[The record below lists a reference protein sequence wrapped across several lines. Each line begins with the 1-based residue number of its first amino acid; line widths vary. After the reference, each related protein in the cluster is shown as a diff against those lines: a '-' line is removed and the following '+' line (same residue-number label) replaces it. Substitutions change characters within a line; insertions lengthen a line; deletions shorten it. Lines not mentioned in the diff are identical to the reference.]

1 MSLTSGGD
9 TRGIAL
15 NPNTFPLNAVVAIDT
30 TFLTSPGYASGI
42 TIAPNHVLT
51 AGHVVFSGGNISS
64 STGTTLST
72 NLAAIATRTAAPNVV
87 NQYFLKNFNA
97 PNASS
102 SSDIALL
109 QTNNFSVTAA
119 NTLGLIAFVNP
130 TSANGLTI
138 NTAGYPGFPGVIPST
153 RFAGTTLVLSP
164 GTGAGT
170 IASTMNNG
178 RFFYSNNVDTEI
190 GQSGSGVW
198 HVLAGDTAPRVLG
211 IHTSG
216 TGTNASGTILTQN
229 GGVLITTD
237 VYDTIINQ
245 IALDSGTS
253 NASVLPEN
261 ALVGSD
267 RNFALTTPITGDDT
281 IFGSYRRERILG
293 GSGDDR
299 LFGGGADDRLEG
311 GDGVDQA
318 LFSDVFT
325 NYTYNITDPTNKLFT
340 FDHTGGSKTDAKDSL
355 KEIEFGVFEFEDA
368 NKDKQ
373 DDDGNLFFVPLQ
385 VDPKNSAKIKD
396 GPEINPE
403 KDVLSSQG
411 SRIGTITVKS
421 PAWTFDGDINYS
433 LSLGAKQGT
442 LFNFAYIIDT
452 SGSMSIVD
460 TPGGLDRITQA
471 KNAYQAL
478 TQSLIDRGIAANSEF
493 AVIEFNSFASL
504 TGPIDA
510 PSAIS
515 TINSLSA
522 GGGTEFGDALA
533 KAQQFF
539 QSRNNNATNIAY
551 FLSDGIG
558 SGASTSLQSFAEVRA
573 FGIGGA
579 DLTSLD
585 IIDSDNAVLL
595 TNPADLVTQFNA
607 ATIDRNTID
616 RIDVK
621 LAGVVVDTITPAKLV
636 VDALGRLS
644 YDGTIDKLTVGRTA
658 ENQVSFDLVFNN
670 GTPTTSLNYKIT
682 SGQQEVRTQ
691 SADGTTEVITFSV
704 NQSDF
709 TESALGQFTGREIT
723 GNDLANT
730 ITVITG
736 NNILRGNGGNDRF
749 ILNGGTNLID
759 GGDGTDT
766 VKINKTRAVA
776 GGITKNGNVV
786 NIGSD
791 TTLLNTE
798 FIEFDDVRLA
808 VDTLAIVPVLS
819 LADRVV
825 TTVEGNSGSKTASFT
840 VNLSAAS
847 TQPVVIDY
855 STRALNATAGEDFVT
870 KTGQLTIAAGQT
882 SGNIDIEVL
891 GDTKAEGDEQVFLDL
906 STGGGSTFADGSIKT
921 TAGVNIQDDDSS
933 IGVSIIADDPSFLEG
948 NPDRPAK
955 AVVTLERFGNLS
967 GTDTIEY
974 QVTAIGNRPIQA
986 SDFVNGFTTA
996 QVVFAPGESSKQV
1009 EIAITP
1015 DQDIEGDETF
1025 GLKLTNRAG
1034 TATISTSEIPLTIRD
1049 DDSFNPNPNPNP
1061 SSAINGTPGQD
1072 ILSGTAAAD
1081 QINGLGDNDTLS
1093 GLDGNDT
1100 ITGNDGDDFIRGGNG
1115 QDQLF
1120 GTDGNDIIDGE
1131 NGDDF
1136 IKGEL
1141 GDDSLYGANDNDTLF
1156 GGDGRDSMNGGYGND
1171 VLDGESGGDFLFGDL
1186 GDDSLYGANGDDTL
1200 FGGGGDDLLNG
1211 GFENDILDGSQG
1223 NDRLF
1228 GDVGDDS
1235 LYGADDNDTLLGGD
1249 GRDALNGGFGQDL
1262 LDGGQGDDFLFG
1274 DAGNDHLFG
1283 SAGQDTLI
1291 GGDGLDI
1298 FGVSNQGPADFV
1310 LDFQRG
1316 TDKIALDRNTFQL
1329 LQSLAGNGFSQAS
1342 DFAVVTSDGELAIN
1356 SGILVYNSSNG
1367 LLYYKDSVAATS
1379 PLAIAQFNSNPIL
1392 SAQDFVVV

>member
-9 TRGIAL
+9 TRTQTTAFT
-15 NPNTFPLNAVVAIDT
+15 TFPLNAVVGVDAT
-30 TFLTSPGYASGI
+30 YPGSPLPVPSSGI

-51 AGHVVFSGGNISS
+51 AGHSVFQGITSS
-64 STGTTLST
+64 STATTVSA
-72 NLAAIATRTAAPNVV
+72 NLTTRTAAPNVTNRYFPKSYDV
-87 NQYFLKNFNA
+87 NTNSN
-97 PNASS
+97 N
-102 SSDIALL
+102 DIALL
-109 QTNNFSVTAA
+109 NTSDAPILAA
-119 NTLGLIAFVNP
+119 NTIGLLAFEDASVA
-130 TSANGLTI
+130 TGLTI
-138 NTAGYPGFPGVIPST
+138 NTAGYPGGPNSPSGAGFT
-153 RFAGTTLVLSP
+153 GTTLVLSP
-164 GTGAGT
+164 GTGTGT
-170 IASTMNNG
+170 VASANNSTG
-178 RFFYSNNVDTEI
+178 RFFYSNNVDTEP

-198 HVLAGDTAPRVLG
+198 HTLAGDSSPRVLG
-211 IHTSG
+211 VHTTGVGSG
-216 TGTNASGTILTQN
+216 FTSN
-229 GGVLITTD
+229 GGVLLTKS
-237 VYDTIINQ
+237 VYDTIVNQ
-245 IALDSGTS
+245 IAADSGTT
-253 NASVLPEN
+253 NANDLPEN
-261 ALVGSD
+261 AILGSD
-267 RNFALTTPITGDDT
+267 SNLFSTGTGNDA
-281 IFGSYRRERILG
+281 IIGSYRKERILG
-293 GSGDDR
+293 RSGDDR

-368 NKDKQ
+368 NRDKQ

-385 VDPKNSAKIKD
+385 IDPKNSAKIKD
-396 GPEINPE
+396 GPEITPE
-403 KDVLSSQG
+403 KAVLDAQG
-411 SRIGTITVKS
+411 KNIGTITVKS

-452 SGSMSIVD
+452 SGSIAGE
-460 TPGGLDRITQA
+460 PLDQAKQAYQTLTQA
-471 KNAYQAL
+471 
-478 TQSLIDRGIAANSEF
+478 LISNGLAARSEF
-493 AVIEFNSFASL
+493 AVIEFNSFATL

-510 PSAIS
+510 ATAIS
-515 TINSLSA
+515 TINGLSA
-522 GGGTEFGDALA
+522 GGGTEFGDALNQ
-533 KAQQFF
+533 AQQFF

-551 FLSDGIG
+551 FLSDGFG
-558 SGASTSLQSFAEVRA
+558 SGASDSLQSVAEVRA

-579 DLTSLD
+579 DLTALD
-585 IIDSDNAVLL
+585 IIDSDDAVQLN
-595 TNPADLVTQFNA
+595 NPADLVTQFST
-607 ATIDRNTID
+607 ATVDRNTID

-621 LAGVVVDTITPAKLV
+621 LAGVVVDTITPAELV

-644 YDGTIDKLTVGRTA
+644 YDGTIDRLTVGRTA
-658 ENQVSFDLVFNN
+658 ENQVSFDLIFNN

-682 SGQQEVRTQ
+682 SGQQEVRAQ

-709 TESALGQFTGREIT
+709 TESDLGQFTGREIN

-730 ITVITG
+730 ITVSIG
-736 NNILRGNGGNDRF
+736 NNVLRGNGGDDRF

-759 GGDGTDT
+759 GGDGSDT
-766 VKINKTRAVA
+766 VKINKTQALA
-776 GGITKNGNVV
+776 GAITKNGNVV
-786 NIGSD
+786 NVGSD

-798 FIEFDDVRLA
+798 FIEFNDVRLA
-808 VDTLAIVPVLS
+808 LDTLAIAPVLS
-819 LADRVV
+819 LTDRVV

-891 GDTKAEGDEQVFLDL
+891 SDTNAEGDEQVFVDL
-906 STGGGSTFADGSIKT
+906 STSGDATFADGTTKT
-921 TAGVNIQDDDSS
+921 TAGINIQDDDSS
-933 IGVSIIADDPSFLEG
+933 IGVSITADNPSFLEG
-948 NPDRPAK
+948 NPNQPAK
-955 AVVTLERFGNLS
+955 VVVTLERFGNLS

-974 QVTAIGNRPIQA
+974 QILATGNKPVQA
-986 SDFVNGFTTA
+986 ADFVNGFATA

-1009 EIAITP
+1009 EIDLTP
-1015 DQDIEGDETF
+1015 DRDIEGDETF
-1025 GLKLTNRAG
+1025 GLQLTNRSG
-1034 TATISTSEIPLTIRD
+1034 TATVPAAEVSLTIRD
-1049 DDSFNPNPNPNP
+1049 DDSFNPSPNPG
-1061 SSAINGTPGQD
+1061 SVINGTPGQD
-1072 ILSGTAAAD
+1072 NLSGTAAAD
-1081 QINGLGDNDTLS
+1081 QINGFGDNDLLN

-1136 IKGEL
+1136 IRGEL

-1171 VLDGESGGDFLFGDL
+1171 VLDGENGGDFLFGDL

-1200 FGGGGDDLLNG
+1200 FGGEGNDLLNG

-1223 NDRLF
+1223 NDQLF
-1228 GDVGDDS
+1228 GDVGDDL
-1235 LYGADDNDTLLGGD
+1235 LYGADDNDTLFGGD

-1262 LDGGQGDDFLFG
+1262 LDGGQGDDSLFG
-1274 DAGNDHLFG
+1274 DAGNDTLFG

-1316 TDKIALDRNTFQL
+1316 TDQIALDRNTFRA
-1329 LQSLAGNGFSQAS
+1329 LQSSTGNGFSQAS
-1342 DFAVVTSDGELAIN
+1342 DFAVVTSDEELANN
-1356 SGILVYNSSNG
+1356 SGILVYNSSSG
-1367 LLYYKDSVAATS
+1367 LLYYRDQVAS
-1379 PLAIAQFNSNPIL
+1379 PLAVAQFNSNPL
-1392 SAQDFVVV
+1392 LAAQDFVVV

>member
-1 MSLTSGGD
+1 LLRTSD
-9 TRGIAL
+9 
-15 NPNTFPLNAVVAIDT
+15 
-30 TFLTSPGYASGI
+30 
-42 TIAPNHVLT
+42 AP
-51 AGHVVFSGGNISS
+51 IS
-64 STGTTLST
+64 
-72 NLAAIATRTAAPNVV
+72 
-87 NQYFLKNFNA
+87 
-97 PNASS
+97 
-102 SSDIALL
+102 
-109 QTNNFSVTAA
+109 AA
-119 NTLGLIAFVNP
+119 NTVGLLAFEDAAVA
-130 TSANGLTI
+130 TGLTI
-138 NTAGYPGFPGVIPST
+138 NTAGYPGGPNSSP
-153 RFAGTTLVLSP
+153 AGPNYTSGAGFTGTALVLSP
-164 GTGAGT
+164 GTGTGNV
-170 IASTMNNG
+170 ASANNLTG
-178 RFFYSNNVDTEI
+178 RFFYSNNVDTEG

-198 HVLAGDTAPRVLG
+198 HTLAGDSAPRVLG
-211 IHTSG
+211 VHT
-216 TGTNASGTILTQN
+216 TGVGGSSTSN
-229 GGVLITTD
+229 GGVLITKS

-245 IALDSGTS
+245 IATDSGTT
-253 NASVLPEN
+253 NANDLPEN
-261 ALVGSD
+261 AILGSD
-267 RNFALTTPITGDDT
+267 SNLFSTGTGNDAIT
-281 IFGSYRRERILG
+281 GSYRKERILG
-293 GSGDDR
+293 RSGDDR

-373 DDDGNLFFVPLQ
+373 DDDKNLFFVPLQ

-396 GPEINPE
+396 GSEINPE
-403 KDVLSSQG
+403 KDVLDSQG

-421 PAWTFDGDINYS
+421 PAWTFDGDVNYS
-433 LSLGAKQGT
+433 LSLGARQGT

-460 TPGGLDRITQA
+460 TPGGQDRITQA

-478 TQSLIDRGIAANSEF
+478 TQSLIDRGLAANSEF

-504 TGPIDA
+504 TAPIDA
-510 PSAIS
+510 PTAIS
-515 TINSLSA
+515 TINGLSA

-607 ATIDRNTID
+607 ATVNRETID

-621 LAGVVVDTITPAKLV
+621 LAGAVVDTITPAELV

-644 YDGTIDKLTVGRTA
+644 YDGIIDKLTVGRTA

-682 SGQQEVRTQ
+682 SGQEEVRTQ

-709 TESALGQFTGREIT
+709 TESAVGQITGREIN

-730 ITVITG
+730 ITVNTG
-736 NNILRGNGGNDRF
+736 NNVLRGNGGNDRF
-749 ILNGGTNLID
+749 ILNGGTNLVD

-766 VKINKTRAVA
+766 VQINKTQAAA
-776 GGITKNGNVV
+776 GAITKNGNVV
-786 NIGSD
+786 NVGSD
-791 TTLLNTE
+791 ATLLNTE
-798 FIEFDDVRLA
+798 FIEFNDVRLA
-808 VDTLAIVPVLS
+808 VDTLAIAPVLS

-825 TTVEGNSGSKTASFT
+825 AIVEGNSGSKTASFT

-847 TQPVVIDY
+847 TQPIVLDY
-855 STRALNATAGEDFVT
+855 STRTLNATAGEDFVT
-870 KTGQLTIAAGQT
+870 KTGQLTIGAGQT

-891 GDTKAEGDEQVFLDL
+891 GDTQAEGDEQVFLDL
-906 STGGGSTFADGSIKT
+906 STGAGATFADGTTKT
-921 TAGVNIQDDDSS
+921 TAGINIQDDDSS

-974 QVTAIGNRPIQA
+974 QVTATGGKPVQA
-986 SDFVNGFTTA
+986 GDFVNGFTTA
-996 QVVFAPGESSKQV
+996 QVTFAPGESSKQV

-1025 GLKLTNRAG
+1025 GLRLTSRSG
-1034 TATISTSEIPLTIRD
+1034 TATIPTAEIPLTVRD
-1049 DDSFNPNPNPNP
+1049 DDGGSPNPNPEPNP
-1061 SSAINGTPGQD
+1061 GSVINGTPGQD
-1072 ILSGTAAAD
+1072 TLSGTPAAE
-1081 QINGLGDNDTLS
+1081 QINGLGDNDVLS

-1100 ITGNDGDDFIRGGNG
+1100 ITGNDGDDLIRGGNG

-1136 IKGEL
+1136 IRGEL
-1141 GDDSLYGANDNDTLF
+1141 GDDSLYGANDNDTLY
-1156 GGDGRDSMNGGYGND
+1156 GGDGRDLMNGGFGND

-1200 FGGGGDDLLNG
+1200 FGGEGDDLLNG

-1223 NDRLF
+1223 L
-1228 GDVGDDS
+1228 DS
-1235 LYGADDNDTLLGGD
+1235 TK
-1249 GRDALNGGFGQDL
+1249 
-1262 LDGGQGDDFLFG
+1262 FL
-1274 DAGNDHLFG
+1274 
-1283 SAGQDTLI
+1283 
-1291 GGDGLDI
+1291 
-1298 FGVSNQGPADFV
+1298 V
-1310 LDFQRG
+1310 
-1316 TDKIALDRNTFQL
+1316 
-1329 LQSLAGNGFSQAS
+1329 
-1342 DFAVVTSDGELAIN
+1342 E
-1356 SGILVYNSSNG
+1356 
-1367 LLYYKDSVAATS
+1367 LLYC
-1379 PLAIAQFNSNPIL
+1379 
-1392 SAQDFVVV
+1392 

>member
-1 MSLTSGGD
+1 MSLTSGND
-9 TRGIAL
+9 TRAIITTPTIFPFDTIVGVDS
-15 NPNTFPLNAVVAIDT
+15 TFP
-30 TFLTSPGYASGI
+30 TSPGYGSGI
-42 TIAPNHVLT
+42 TIAPNHLLT
-51 AGHVVFSGGNISS
+51 AGHVIFNNGNLSTL
-64 STGTTLST
+64 TGTVISNSLT
-72 NLAAIATRTAAPNVV
+72 TRTAIPNVI
-87 NQYFLKNFNA
+87 NQYFPKNFTS

-102 SSDIALL
+102 SNDIALL
-109 QTNNFSVTAA
+109 QTSNSPLAA
-119 NTLGLIAFVNP
+119 SKTIGLIAFVNP
-130 TSANGLTI
+130 TAANGLTI
-138 NTAGYPGFPGVIPST
+138 NTAGYPGSPLSMPPT
-153 RFAGTTLVLSP
+153 RFRGTTLVLSP
-164 GTGAGT
+164 GTCTGT
-170 IASTMNNG
+170 IASTINNG
-178 RFFYSNNVDTEI
+178 RFFYSNNVDTES

-216 TGTNASGTILTQN
+216 TGTDSAGNVLTQN

-237 VYDTIINQ
+237 VYDTIISQ
-245 IALDSGTS
+245 VATDSGTA
-253 NASVLPEN
+253 NANDLPEN
-261 ALVGSD
+261 ALIGSNQ
-267 RNFALTTPITGDDT
+267 NFVSTTPISGNDT
-281 IFGSYRRERILG
+281 IIGSYRKERILG
-293 GSGDDR
+293 QGGDDR

-368 NKDKQ
+368 NRDKQ

-396 GPEINPE
+396 GPEITPE
-403 KDVLSSQG
+403 KEVLDGQG
-411 SRIGTITVKS
+411 NNIGTITVKS
-421 PAWTFDGDINYS
+421 PAWTFDGDVNYS
-433 LSLGAKQGT
+433 LSLGARQGT

-452 SGSMSIVD
+452 SGSIEGE
-460 TPGGLDRITQA
+460 PLDQA
-471 KNAYQAL
+471 KQAYQTL
-478 TQSLIDRGIAANSEF
+478 TESLISNGLAARSEF
-493 AVIEFNSFASL
+493 AVIEFNSFATL

-510 PSAIS
+510 PTAIS
-515 TINSLSA
+515 TINGLSA
-522 GGGTEFGDALA
+522 GGGTEFGDALNQ
-533 KAQQFF
+533 AQQFF

-551 FLSDGIG
+551 FLSDGFG
-558 SGASTSLQSFAEVRA
+558 SGASDSLQSVAEVRA

-579 DLTSLD
+579 DLTALD
-585 IIDSDNAVLL
+585 IIDSDNAVQLN
-595 TNPADLVTQFNA
+595 NPADLVTQFST
-607 ATIDRNTID
+607 ATVDRNTID

-621 LAGVVVDTITPAKLV
+621 LAGVVVDTITPAELV

-644 YDGTIDKLTVGRTA
+644 YDGIIDKLTVGRTA

-691 SADGTTEVITFSV
+691 SANGTTEVITFSV

-709 TESALGQFTGREIT
+709 TESALGQFTGREIN

-730 ITVITG
+730 ITVSTG
-736 NNILRGNGGNDRF
+736 NNVLRGNGGDDRF
-749 ILNGGTNLID
+749 ILSGGTNLID

-766 VKINKTRAVA
+766 VKINKTQAVA
-776 GGITKNGNVV
+776 GAITKNGNVV
-786 NIGSD
+786 NVGSD
-791 TTLLNTE
+791 VTLLNTE
-798 FIEFDDVRLA
+798 FIEFNDVRLA
-808 VDTLAIVPVLS
+808 VDTLAIAPVLS
-819 LADRVV
+819 FADRVV
-825 TTVEGNSGSKTASFT
+825 AIVEGNSGSKTASFT

-855 STRALNATAGEDFVT
+855 STRASNATAGEDFVT
-870 KTGQLTIAAGQT
+870 KTGQLMIAAGQT

-906 STGGGSTFADGSIKT
+906 STSAGATFADGTIQT

-933 IGVSIIADDPSFLEG
+933 IGVSIIADDPRFLEG
-948 NPDRPAK
+948 NPDQPAK

-974 QVTAIGNRPIQA
+974 QVTATGNRAVQA
-986 SDFVNGFTTA
+986 ADFVDGLTTA
-996 QVVFAPGESSKQV
+996 QVVFAPGESSKQI

-1025 GLKLTNRAG
+1025 SLRLTNRSG
-1034 TATISTSEIPLTIRD
+1034 TATIPTAEILLTIRD
-1049 DDSFNPNPNPNP
+1049 DDSFTPNPNPNPNP
-1061 SSAINGTPGQD
+1061 GSVINGTLGQD
-1072 ILSGTAAAD
+1072 VLSGTAVAD
-1081 QINGLGDNDTLS
+1081 EINGLGDNDALS

-1100 ITGNDGDDFIRGGNG
+1100 ITGNDGDDFIQGGNG

-1131 NGDDF
+1131 NGDDS

-1141 GDDSLYGANDNDTLF
+1141 GNDSLYGANDNDTLF
-1156 GGDGRDSMNGGYGND
+1156 GGDGRDLLNGGDGND

-1223 NDRLF
+1223 NDRLV

-1249 GRDALNGGFGQDL
+1249 GRDLLNGGFGQDL
-1262 LDGGQGDDFLFG
+1262 LDGSQGDDFLFG
-1274 DAGNDHLFG
+1274 DAGNDTLFG

-1329 LQSLAGNGFSQAS
+1329 LQSSVGNGFSQVS
-1342 DFAVVTSDGELAIN
+1342 DFAVVTSDGELASN

-1367 LLYYKDSVAATS
+1367 LLYYKDPVATS

-1392 SAQDFVVV
+1392 AAQDFVVV